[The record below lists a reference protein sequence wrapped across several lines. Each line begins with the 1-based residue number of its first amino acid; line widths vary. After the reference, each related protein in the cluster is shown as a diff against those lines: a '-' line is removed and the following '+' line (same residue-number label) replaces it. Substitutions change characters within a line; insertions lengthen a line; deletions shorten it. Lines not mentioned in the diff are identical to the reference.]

1 MLSIRSEAKGRTSV
15 CQDARDKPVKV
26 DKSSI
31 RVTPTEQEN
40 LSTGHCFKF
49 QDLGQTSTVR
59 LELPANR
66 VGECPCLLLLSITED
81 SSVGFTILLLK
92 SG

>member
-1 MLSIRSEAKGRTSV
+1 MLSLRSEAKGRISV
-15 CQDARDKPVKV
+15 SQDAKEKPVKV

-59 LELPANR
+59 LELAANQ
-66 VGECPCLLLLSITED
+66 VGSALVSC
-81 SSVGFTILLLK
+81 SSPLQTIPQ
-92 SG
+92 